1 MAKTKRKKYRIKKQ
15 EDKNF
20 KTLIFILLL
29 CIAVYIALFI
39 TSVQYEFIN
48 GGNLPFLLLALI
60 AGVATGV
67 LITFLWLRKFLKVG
81 QLIGS
86 CLMISFFAALLFYS
100 LSVHTNFIFDPT
112 PIQRY
117 SVTIEEKERDRHR
130 KWTEY
135 EFTFTIDG
143 KQLDLNVSP
152 LEYAKYKT
160 GDTYIVNYHQGAFG
174 VPFYRSGAEY
184 NGNDDHRKQ
193 NH

>member
-48 GGNLPFLLLALI
+48 GGNLPFLLFALI
-60 AGVATGV
+60 AGVASGV
-67 LITFLWLRKFLKVG
+67 LITFLWLRKILKVR

-86 CLMISFFAALLFYS
+86 CLLISFFAALLFYS
-100 LSVHTNFIFDPT
+100 LSVHANFLFDPT
-112 PIQRY
+112 PTQSY
-117 SVTIEEKERDRHR
+117 SVMIEEKERDRHR

-152 LEYAKYKT
+152 FEYAKYEA
-160 GDTYIVNYHQGAFG
+160 GDTYNVNYHQGAFG
-174 VPFYRSGAEY
+174 VPFYKKGKER
-184 NGNDDHRKQ
+184 NNDGFD
-193 NH
+193 